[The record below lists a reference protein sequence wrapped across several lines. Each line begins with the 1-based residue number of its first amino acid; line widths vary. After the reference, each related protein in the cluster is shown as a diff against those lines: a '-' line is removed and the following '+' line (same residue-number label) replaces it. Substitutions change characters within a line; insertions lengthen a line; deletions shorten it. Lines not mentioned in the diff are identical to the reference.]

1 MGQSGLESV
10 GNGFNIRGRLKTS
23 AADCVQIFAQ

>member
-1 MGQSGLESV
+1 MGQSGVESV
-10 GNGFNIRGRLKTS
+10 DDGFDIRGRLKTS